1 MAAVGSDGAPVRVHL
16 DGSLTTTSGGIEAN
30 ANATNF
36 TDSEVLRIDAS
47 FGFAGNG
54 SVSDSEIQP
63 SAAAEVLGGS
73 TSSLSATGGRVELT
87 AISHNHAK
95 THSFL
100 ASGGLLG
107 AISVAIPSSIVAGA
121 TDVHEDGNVVHAA
134 GLTISASSTNVADS
148 EDNALPVVGL
158 AAVAARP
165 AVGQATTDAKTDA
178 LIGSGSLHSAGAVNL
193 LAF

>member
-16 DGSLTTTSGGIEAN
+16 DGSLTTTSGGIEVN

-36 TDSEVLRIDAS
+36 TDSEVLRIDGS

-73 TSSLSATGGRVELT
+73 TSSLSATGGFVELT
-87 AISHNHAK
+87 AISNNHAK

-148 EDNALPVVGL
+148 EDKALAVGGLAGIAAGGGRAEVTKEVKTGSVVG
-158 AAVAARP
+158 A
-165 AVGQATTDAKTDA
+165 GA
-178 LIGSGSLHSAGAVNL
+178 LNNAGAV
-193 LAF
+193 